1 MSIYS
6 YHCLFNLI
14 WFWIDF
20 YFCSIES
27 VSFRMYILL
36 PTFCFYFNIYFAFT
50 TYLHKYKSILTFNS
64 SITFQMHIDEKTNQ
78 NDEESRR
85 IRWEYKEEEVEVVE
99 ELNQINTNQYENPTK
114 QISFWELNLIFF
126 IFFWGFWFKNAN
138 LKNTT
143 LYKLDRHAN
152 AFYSE
157 YVYVYK

>member
-1 MSIYS
+1 
-6 YHCLFNLI
+6 
-14 WFWIDF
+14 
-20 YFCSIES
+20 
-27 VSFRMYILL
+27 
-36 PTFCFYFNIYFAFT
+36 
-50 TYLHKYKSILTFNS
+50 
-64 SITFQMHIDEKTNQ
+64 MHIDEKTNQ

-85 IRWEYKEEEVEVVE
+85 IRWEYKEEGVEVVE

-114 QISFWELNLIFF
+114 QILGIEFDFCHN
-126 IFFWGFWFKNAN
+126 FWGFWFKNAN